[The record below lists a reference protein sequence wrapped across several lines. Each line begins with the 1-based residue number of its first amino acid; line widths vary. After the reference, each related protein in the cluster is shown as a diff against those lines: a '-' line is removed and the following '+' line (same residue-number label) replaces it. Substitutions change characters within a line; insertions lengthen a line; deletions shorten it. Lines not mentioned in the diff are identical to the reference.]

1 MSNTHELI
9 DPAWRKSS
17 HSGQSG
23 QCVEVAVGG
32 EDRIR

>member
-1 MSNTHELI
+1 MPNTQELI

-23 QCVEVAVGG
+23 QCVEVAVG
-32 EDRIR
+32 EEARIR